1 MLKRASLEK
10 LLDGGGDGGRVD
22 ERGQSWVECLVRALS
37 EMPQDVAKRILEAVP
52 REVVLKTLSERDD
65 PYVKLALLLL
75 ANVPR

>member
-1 MLKRASLEK
+1 MLKKASLEK
-10 LLDGGGDGGRVD
+10 LLDGREDELRVE
-22 ERGQSWVECLVRALS
+22 ERRQSWVECLVKALS